1 MDERHLYQKIDTEI
15 KWMPAWWQNEIGVMR
30 IGEYEDVVFFKISS
44 LVVSDEP
51 IEEGIRYA
59 KKSELLLDHQMVA
72 ATQRK
77 RSRR

>member
-1 MDERHLYQKIDTEI
+1 MDELYRQMDKDI
-15 KWMPAWWQNEIGVMR
+15 KYMPAWWQNETGVMR
-30 IGEYEDVVFFKISS
+30 IGEYEDVVFFKISG

>member
-1 MDERHLYQKIDTEI
+1 MDELYRKMDKDI
-15 KWMPAWWQNEIGVMR
+15 KYMPAWWQNETGVAR
-30 IGEYEDVVFFKISS
+30 IGEYEDVVFFRISR

-72 ATQRK
+72 ATKRK

>member
-1 MDERHLYQKIDTEI
+1 MDELYRKMD
-15 KWMPAWWQNEIGVMR
+15 KDVKYMPAWWQNETGVMR
-30 IGEYEDVVFFKISS
+30 IGEYEDVVFFKISG
-44 LVVSDEP
+44 LEVSDEP